1 MPPLR
6 NAGAHNVATGHQ
18 AYRQA
23 VVEAMRINGLPLA
36 APFLAMGD
44 VLFWNSLTVH
54 GSLPA
59 SRPGVSRMSLTAHYL
74 REDDAML
81 QFHSRIREQRT
92 KLHGGT
98 MVGLLHDQDLLRN
111 RILREVAFRVP
122 KLYMA
127 ARGMALQALL
137 AKRTTQRRLGLS
149 RHAAP
154 LAADA
159 DGGTEPGLG

>member
-23 VVEAMRINGLPLA
+23 MVEAIRSNGLPLP
-36 APFLAMGD
+36 APFLAAGD

-59 SRPGVSRMSLTAHYL
+59 SRLGVSRMSLTPHYL

-81 QFHSRIREQRT
+81 QFHSRIREQKT

-111 RILREVAFRVP
+111 RVVREVAFRFP
-122 KLYMA
+122 KSYVA
-127 ARGMALQALL
+127 ARGWHCRRCLQNE
-137 AKRTTQRRLGLS
+137 QRS
-149 RHAAP
+149 
-154 LAADA
+154 
-159 DGGTEPGLG
+159 